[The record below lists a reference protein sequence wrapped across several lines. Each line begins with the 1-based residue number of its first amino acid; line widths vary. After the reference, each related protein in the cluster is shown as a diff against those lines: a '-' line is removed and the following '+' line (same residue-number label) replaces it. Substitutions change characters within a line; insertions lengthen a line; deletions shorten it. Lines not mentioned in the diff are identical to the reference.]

1 MKVLIKEL
9 RQARGMT
16 QDELANMAGITR
28 PYLSQ
33 IERGDRRIT
42 NDLETKIAEALG
54 VEAGALVD
62 ISARGREDEEL
73 LLTAF
78 RQLSEEQQDVW
89 IDMARATL
97 RRR

>member
-42 NDLETKIAEALG
+42 NDLETKIAVALG

-89 IDMARATL
+89 IDMARAAL

>member
-9 RQARGMT
+9 RQTRGMT